1 MHLAV
6 GDLIVRNALDRP
18 ADVAL
23 IDGTQV
29 VTWRD
34 LKDRACRLANG
45 LHRLGIAPTDRV
57 ATVVR
62 NGAAAV
68 EALFGLSLGG
78 FVWVPINYGLSAR
91 EIEVLLADS
100 RPDAIILDAEFIPQI
115 KPLLSGRR
123 LTVIVRDAILHSGWV
138 DYDIVLAGSSPDAPQ
153 APGPDDVRTIRYTS
167 GTTAVPKG
175 CVGTHRQ
182 ILASIDNFFRD
193 VPIPDGPFL
202 QLLPLFSG
210 AGIWMAIAAAY
221 RGLPNVLMPAFDSG
235 EALRLIET
243 HHVAHACGVPTMV
256 RRLCDEFER
265 GSYDLSSLKLFG
277 YTGSPMPESVIRRA
291 LNVLPCAFYQG
302 FGGGELGGL
311 VSFLLPDVHR
321 AVAAGTQPA
330 KRLSSA
336 GRIATYAEIVIRD
349 LQSGEAVARSEI
361 GEITVRSPSNF
372 SGYHNRPDETA
383 KTLQGPWVY
392 TGDVG
397 YIDEDGF
404 LFVIDRV
411 KDMVLSGGMNVSSAE
426 VEAVLI
432 EHPAVQSAAVIGVP
446 DDEWGEIVTGVV
458 TTRPGTSVNEADLI
472 KFSRERLAG
481 YKAPKSIKFID
492 QLPLNSIG
500 KMLKRELRSR
510 FAAPQTETQAR
521 VTPLRSATMKW
532 KPNTSTSP
540 RGYLV
545 ENENLSTLDITM
557 PIDGVA
563 KITLNRPNKLN
574 AFDVAMVGEIRSVI
588 WRMSFDDRV
597 RVIVI
602 TGAGRGFCAGRDVG
616 ELQAGR
622 ALPLPHYRA
631 YTRSNHDMLNDLEA
645 IEKPVIAAIN
655 GVCAGGGVELA
666 ASCDFRFASAT
677 ATFSLPEIFIGVIP
691 ASGACSRMI
700 QMIGIENV
708 KDLVMTGR
716 QIDAAEAKSMGFVRR
731 VSEPDKLQDDVL
743 DYARLLMKG
752 APLAIGIG
760 KHVTNTCQ
768 NIDTESGRILER
780 LAQSSLVGSTDS
792 TEGIKSFLEKRP
804 PQFAGR

>member
-1 MHLAV
+1 
-6 GDLIVRNALDRP
+6 
-18 ADVAL
+18 
-23 IDGTQV
+23 
-29 VTWRD
+29 
-34 LKDRACRLANG
+34 
-45 LHRLGIAPTDRV
+45 
-57 ATVVR
+57 
-62 NGAAAV
+62 
-68 EALFGLSLGG
+68 
-78 FVWVPINYGLSAR
+78 
-91 EIEVLLADS
+91 
-100 RPDAIILDAEFIPQI
+100 
-115 KPLLSGRR
+115 
-123 LTVIVRDAILHSGWV
+123 
-138 DYDIVLAGSSPDAPQ
+138 
-153 APGPDDVRTIRYTS
+153 
-167 GTTAVPKG
+167 
-175 CVGTHRQ
+175 
-182 ILASIDNFFRD
+182 
-193 VPIPDGPFL
+193 
-202 QLLPLFSG
+202 
-210 AGIWMAIAAAY
+210 
-221 RGLPNVLMPAFDSG
+221 
-235 EALRLIET
+235 
-243 HHVAHACGVPTMV
+243 
-256 RRLCDEFER
+256 
-265 GSYDLSSLKLFG
+265 
-277 YTGSPMPESVIRRA
+277 
-291 LNVLPCAFYQG
+291 
-302 FGGGELGGL
+302 
-311 VSFLLPDVHR
+311 
-321 AVAAGTQPA
+321 VAAGKQPA

-349 LQSGEAVARSEI
+349 LQSGEAVARNEI

-372 SGYHNRPDETA
+372 SGYHNRPGETA
-383 KTLQGPWVY
+383 NTLHGAWVH

-397 YIDEDGF
+397 YVDDDGF
-404 LFVIDRV
+404 LFVVDRV

-426 VEAVLI
+426 VEAVLA
-432 EHPAVQSAAVIGVP
+432 EHPAVQAAAVIGIP

-458 TTRPGTSVNEADLI
+458 TTRPGVQVTEADLI

-481 YKAPKSIKFID
+481 YKAPKSIKLID
-492 QLPLNSIG
+492 QLPLNGIG
-500 KMLKRELRSR
+500 KVLKRELRSR
-510 FAAPQTETQAR
+510 FAPPRTETQAR
-521 VTPLRSATMKW
+521 VTPLRSAAMKW
-532 KPNTSTSP
+532 TPNTATGP

-545 ENENLSTLDITM
+545 ETDNLSTLDITM

-563 KITLNRPNKLN
+563 KITLNRPTKLN

-655 GVCAGGGVELA
+655 GVCAGGGLELA
-666 ASCDFRFASAT
+666 ASCDFRFASAE

-804 PQFAGR
+804 PRFAGR

>member
-6 GDLIVRNALDRP
+6 GDLIVRNALHRP
-18 ADVAL
+18 NEVAL
-23 IDGTQV
+23 IDGRRIL
-29 VTWRD
+29 TWRD
-34 LKDRACRLANG
+34 LKDRSCQLANG
-45 LHRLGIAPTDRV
+45 LRRLGIAPTKRV

-62 NGAAAV
+62 NGAAAI

-78 FVWVPINYGLSAR
+78 LVWIPINYGLSAR
-91 EIEVLLADS
+91 EIAVLLDDS
-100 RPDAIILDAEFIPQI
+100 RPDAIILDGEFIPQI

-123 LTVIVRDAILHSGWV
+123 LAVIVRDAALHSEWL
-138 DYDIVLAGSSPDAPQ
+138 DYDVVLAASGSEPPLAPN
-153 APGPDDVRTIRYTS
+153 PDDVRTIRYTS
-167 GTTAVPKG
+167 GTTAAPKG

-182 ILASIDNFFRD
+182 ILASIDNFFHD
-193 VPIPDGPFL
+193 VPVPDGPFL

-221 RGLPNVLMPAFDSG
+221 RGLPNVLMASFDPT
-235 EALRLIET
+235 EAMRLIQA
-243 HHVAHACGVPTMV
+243 HSVAHTCGVPTMV
-256 RRLCDEFER
+256 RRLCDAYET
-265 GSYDLSSLKLFG
+265 DPHDISSLKLFG

-291 LNVLPCAFYQG
+291 LNVLPCDFYQG

-321 AVAAGTQPA
+321 GLADGTQPI

-336 GRIATYAEIVIRD
+336 GRIATYAEVVIRD
-349 LQSGEAVARSEI
+349 LQSGEAAPRNEV
-361 GEITVRSPSNF
+361 GEITVRAPSNF
-372 SGYHNRPDETA
+372 SGYHQRPEETA
-383 KTLQGPWVY
+383 NTLRGPWVH

-397 YIDEDGF
+397 YIDDDGF
-404 LFVIDRV
+404 LFVVDRV
-411 KDMVLSGGMNVSSAE
+411 KDMVLSGGMNISSAE
-426 VEAVLI
+426 VEAVLVS
-432 EHPAVQSAAVIGVP
+432 HPSVQAAAVIGIP
-446 DDEWGEIVTGVV
+446 DDEWGELVTGVV
-458 TTRPGTSVNEADLI
+458 STRPGAQASEADLI

-481 YKAPKSIKFID
+481 YKAPKSIKFVD
-492 QLPLNSIG
+492 QLPLNGIG
-500 KMLKRELRSR
+500 KVLKRELRSR
-510 FAAPQTETQAR
+510 FAPPRAETQAR
-521 VTPLRSATMKW
+521 VTPLRSAAMKW
-532 KPNTSTSP
+532 TPDTSVGP

-545 ENENLSTLDITM
+545 ENEKLATLDITM
-557 PIDGVA
+557 PIEGVA
-563 KITLNRPNKLN
+563 KITLNRPTKLN

-666 ASCDFRFASAT
+666 ASCDFRFAAAT

-768 NIDTESGRILER
+768 NIDTELGRILER

-804 PQFAGR
+804 PRFAGR